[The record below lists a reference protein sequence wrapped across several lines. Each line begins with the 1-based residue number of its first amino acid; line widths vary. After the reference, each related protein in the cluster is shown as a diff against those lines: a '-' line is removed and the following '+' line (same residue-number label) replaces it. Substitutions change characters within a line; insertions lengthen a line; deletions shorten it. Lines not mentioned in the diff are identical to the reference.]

1 MSFANVLSKS
11 KHGAAKGGEERSIAL
26 CVVNVIREC
35 RIRVR
40 SPIGSNPS
48 VLAWVF
54 KSKFYAFTRT
64 NLQFKEVLFI
74 VNVEIRRSWNIY
86 AVQNESISPALIIL
100 IPLKEFLNAFEF
112 LVNYISS

>member
-11 KHGAAKGGEERSIAL
+11 KHGAAKGGEEVL
-26 CVVNVIREC
+26 HCVVYVKREC

-40 SPIGSNPS
+40 SPIGLNPS
-48 VLAWVF
+48 VLGF
-54 KSKFYAFTRT
+54 LSQSFTHLRAL

-86 AVQNESISPALIIL
+86 VVQNESISPALIIL